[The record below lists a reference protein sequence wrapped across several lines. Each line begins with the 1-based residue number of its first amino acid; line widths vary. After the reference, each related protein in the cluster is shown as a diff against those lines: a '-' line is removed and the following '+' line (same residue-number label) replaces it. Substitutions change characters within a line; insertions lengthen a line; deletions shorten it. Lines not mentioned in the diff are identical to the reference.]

1 LCRRAIEIDDQY
13 GQAWALMA
21 LAEANLFY
29 AYSGNEGLDD
39 GLAAAQ
45 RALALDPSIAEA
57 YLPKAWH
64 LALRGQQ
71 AEADAEIEAALQLN
85 PDCWEANKEAARIRY
100 RQGKLDDTI
109 RLLERATELAESDF
123 HSLGM
128 LTAAYLARG
137 DLERVRECAEKMV
150 PLVQPVL
157 EHDPDNGAALAFVAL
172 SYAALGQLERA
183 REYIDRAILLDPDN
197 LYMRFNIAWPLI
209 AFFNDNEAALEL
221 LEPALAR
228 AGRNLISLAVAD
240 RNLDPL
246 RDDPRFQ
253 EMLAAAMERV
263 GLAAPAV
270 TSPAAT

>member
-1 LCRRAIEIDDQY
+1 
-13 GQAWALMA
+13 
-21 LAEANLFY
+21 
-29 AYSGNEGLDD
+29 
-39 GLAAAQ
+39 
-45 RALALDPSIAEA
+45 
-57 YLPKAWH
+57 
-64 LALRGQQ
+64 
-71 AEADAEIEAALQLN
+71 
-85 PDCWEANKEAARIRY
+85 
-100 RQGKLDDTI
+100 
-109 RLLERATELAESDF
+109 
-123 HSLGM
+123 
-128 LTAAYLARG
+128 
-137 DLERVRECAEKMV
+137 MV

-172 SYAALGQLERA
+172 SYAALGQLDRA

-246 RDDPRFQ
+246 RGDPRFQ

-270 TSPAAT
+270 RSPAAT